1 VVERDDLGEV
11 ALTLGARLCKR
22 LSGYVP
28 WFAREAI
35 ALAKRP
41 KRELDLRTN
50 MAAMLACHTMLQ
62 SAGA

>member
-1 VVERDDLGEV
+1 
-11 ALTLGARLCKR
+11 LTLRARLCNR

-35 ALAKRP
+35 ALAKRSE
-41 KRELDLRTN
+41 RELDLHAN
-50 MAAMLACHTMLQ
+50 MTAMLACNTMLQ